1 VTSNEGGRR
10 AAQRRR
16 TRRAIVQA
24 TTDLVLRG
32 DEVSVGVIATAA
44 DVSVRTVYDYFPTLD
59 ALLLEAT
66 LNGLSTDIAQ
76 AAHDITDDACANV
89 DAVIERIFA
98 SVERHL
104 PLGRK
109 LIKLT
114 IEAPVA
120 PGTPRRGY
128 RRIEWIESALAPIRN
143 GLEPDRFEDL
153 VSALSVVI
161 GWEAII
167 VLTDI
172 RGLDLDDARRVTSTA
187 ARTLIEAA
195 LTQPN

>member
-1 VTSNEGGRR
+1 MADESGTGR

-24 TTDLVLRG
+24 ATDLVLA
-32 DEVSVGVIATAA
+32 DADASVGAVATAA

-66 LNGLSTDIAQ
+66 LNGLSTDIAE
-76 AAHDITDDACANV
+76 AASAVTDDVYANL

-114 IEAPVA
+114 IDAPVE

-128 RRIEWIESALAPIRN
+128 RRVEWIESALAPIRKR
-143 GLEPDRFEDL
+143 LKPARFDDL
-153 VSALSVVI
+153 VSALSVLI
-161 GWEAII
+161 GWESII
-167 VLTDI
+167 VLTDV
-172 RGLDLDDARRVTSTA
+172 RGLDLARARRVTSTA
-187 ARTLIEAA
+187 AHALIDSA
-195 LTQPN
+195 LAQSR

>member
-1 VTSNEGGRR
+1 
-10 AAQRRR
+10 
-16 TRRAIVQA
+16 VQA
-24 TTDLVLRG
+24 ATDLVLA
-32 DEVSVGVIATAA
+32 DADASVGAVATAA

-66 LNGLSTDIAQ
+66 LNGLSTDIAE
-76 AAHDITDDACANV
+76 AASAVTDDVYANL

-114 IEAPVA
+114 IDAPVE

-128 RRIEWIESALAPIRN
+128 RRVEWIESALAPIRKR
-143 GLEPDRFEDL
+143 LKPARFDDL
-153 VSALSVVI
+153 VSALSVLI
-161 GWEAII
+161 GWESII
-167 VLTDI
+167 VLTDV
-172 RGLDLDDARRVTSTA
+172 RGLDLARARRVTSTA
-187 ARTLIEAA
+187 AHALIDSA
-195 LTQPN
+195 LAQSR

>member
-1 VTSNEGGRR
+1 MADDSGGGR

-24 TTDLVLRG
+24 ATGLVLA
-32 DEVSVGVIATAA
+32 DAEASVGAVAAAA

-66 LNGLSTDIAQ
+66 LNGLSSDIAE
-76 AAHDITDDACANV
+76 AAHDVTDDVHANL

-98 SVERHL
+98 SVDRHL

-114 IEAPVA
+114 IDAPAV

-128 RRIEWIESALAPIRN
+128 RRVEWIESALSPVRKR
-143 GLEPDRFEDL
+143 LTRTRYDDL
-153 VSALSVVI
+153 VSALSVLI
-161 GWEAII
+161 GWESIV
-167 VLTDI
+167 VLTDV
-172 RGLDLDDARRVTSTA
+172 RGLDLARARRVTTTA
-187 ARTLIEAA
+187 AHDLIDSA
-195 LTQPN
+195 LTQSR